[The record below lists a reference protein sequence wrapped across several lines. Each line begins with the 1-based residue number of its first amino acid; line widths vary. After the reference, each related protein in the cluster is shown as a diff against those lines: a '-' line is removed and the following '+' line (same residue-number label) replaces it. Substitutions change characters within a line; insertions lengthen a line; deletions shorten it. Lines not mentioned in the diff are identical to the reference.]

1 METWQENIWESSIY
15 FPKYII
21 SVSQSIVGTIGE
33 LDSIRKITLYFIS
46 QGYRVI
52 FCSIFPFYVIVD
64 LSHIYIYSSFREMLR
79 KMSSTRPN
87 ILREF
92 PHLLK

>member
-21 SVSQSIVGTIGE
+21 SVSQSIVGTIAE

-46 QGYRVI
+46 QGSCVI

-64 LSHIYIYSSFREMLR
+64 LSQIYMYSSFREMLR
-79 KMSSTRPN
+79 KMSFTRAN
-87 ILREF
+87 FLREF
-92 PHLLK
+92 PHLLE